1 METIE
6 GGFYDC
12 NAFFFYDIILVRK
25 KKGKKKNLRKPKSTH
40 TKHTSTIICSPGGDV
55 PHQKLTAGSS
65 TSSRISHESCK

>member
-25 KKGKKKNLRKPKSTH
+25 KKRKKKTSGNLNPH
-40 TKHTSTIICSPGGDV
+40 T
-55 PHQKLTAGSS
+55 QNALLQ
-65 TSSRISHESCK
+65 